1 MSLLRIFLFAGVTL
15 ANTIVSDAL
24 AADPVAAT
32 GATRVSFAAEQATR
46 ARFAAGQSARAG
58 AVLQP
63 KELVANSYRAYP
75 ASCLSYPL
83 PAAPSGPIFSNTVTL
98 HAYNSF
104 DPSGTTYAEDVTIMV
119 WRVACGNTS
128 ANITDASLPAY
139 NPYNNVAGP
148 VSVTLMRIQ
157 RNADKDHNG
166 DYYPTFPGV
175 HIAQGS
181 ITFDNPND
189 TDFVRVASEPN
200 TVVTDTQIGA
210 PVIDS
215 TTYVLENYPVS
226 TLGYF
231 YFNNAFTIR
240 FDNFMYSGAVTR
252 QFFTDV
258 TGYSPTST
266 SYPAA
271 FQPLPISGY
280 MTGSWFDPAHGGEG
294 ILSEVLENSDGATR
308 TFVATWYTYDQAGVP
323 FWLIAQGNLNIG
335 DTQVQNMT
343 VQYLTGGG
351 FAGAFTPPLA
361 RPIWGLM
368 SVQFIDC
375 NTMKFSYSGSAAAV
389 NGPVANGTQTR
400 TWTRIGNIN
409 SLTCE

>member
-1 MSLLRIFLFAGVTL
+1 MSLLRIFLFAGATL
-15 ANTIVSDAL
+15 ATTIVSDAL
-24 AADPVAAT
+24 AADPVAVS
-32 GATRVSFAAEQATR
+32 GATRVSFASEQAARTR
-46 ARFAAGQSARAG
+46 LSAGQSVQAG
-58 AVLQP
+58 AVQP

-83 PAAPSGPIFSNTVTL
+83 PAAPSGPTFTNTVTL
-98 HAYNSF
+98 NAYNSF
-104 DPSGTTYAEDVTIMV
+104 DPSSGKIYTEDVTITI

-128 ANITDASLPAY
+128 VNIVSGSLPAY
-139 NPYNNVAGP
+139 NPYGNVAGP

-157 RNADKDHNG
+157 RSPGSDHSKI
-166 DYYPTFPGV
+166 YYPTFPAV

-181 ITFDNPND
+181 TTFDNPND

-200 TVVTDTQIGA
+200 TVVADTQIYA
-210 PVIDS
+210 PIIDS
-215 TTYVLENYPVS
+215 TTYVLENYPVA

-231 YFNNAFTIR
+231 YFNNAFRVR
-240 FDNFMYSGAVTR
+240 FDNFIYAGVVTR

-258 TGYSPTST
+258 ADYSPTS
-266 SYPAA
+266 SDYPAA

-280 MTGSWFDPAHGGEG
+280 MTGSWYDPAHGGEG
-294 ILSEVLENSDGATR
+294 ILSDVLENSDGVTR
-308 TFVATWYTYDQAGVP
+308 TFVATWYTYDQAGLP

-351 FAGAFTPPLA
+351 LGGTFTPPLA
-361 RPIWGLM
+361 RPIWGTM
-368 SVQFIDC
+368 TVQFIDC
-375 NTMKFSYSGSAAAV
+375 NTMMFSYSGSAAAV
-389 NGPVANGTQTR
+389 NGPVSNGNQTR

-409 SLTCE
+409 SLTCQ